1 MPGGIFARSANSSHS
16 VSRQEPS
23 PDDRL
28 FPMTGPTLQQRL
40 DHALEN
46 LAEAEREYAAG
57 LPFPDHTG
65 GSWPAKIAKIKQHIA
80 ELREMI
86 ANE

>member
-1 MPGGIFARSANSSHS
+1 MS
-16 VSRQEPS
+16 
-23 PDDRL
+23 
-28 FPMTGPTLQQRL
+28 GPTLQDRL
-40 DHALEN
+40 NHLLEN

-57 LPFPDHTG
+57 VPYPDHAG
-65 GSWPAKIAKIKQHIA
+65 GSWPERIARLNQHIA

>member
-1 MPGGIFARSANSSHS
+1 MP
-16 VSRQEPS
+16 
-23 PDDRL
+23 
-28 FPMTGPTLQQRL
+28 GPTLQQRL
-40 DHALEN
+40 NHLLEG

-57 LPFPDHTG
+57 LPYPDHTT
-65 GSWPAKIAKIKQHIA
+65 GSWPEKIAKLKEHIA

>member
-1 MPGGIFARSANSSHS
+1 MS
-16 VSRQEPS
+16 
-23 PDDRL
+23 
-28 FPMTGPTLQQRL
+28 GPTLQQKL

-57 LPFPDHTG
+57 IPYPDHTG
-65 GSWPAKIAKIKQHIA
+65 GSWPERIEEIKKRIAT
-80 ELREMI
+80 LREVI